1 MASTNKTQHY
11 ELSQFVPL
19 DKPAWLGDY
28 NSDMQ
33 KIDAGIYAAQTK
45 ADSLETNVESASA
58 AASAAQQAA
67 QSANE
72 AAQQASD
79 KAQDAETTAN
89 GVAATASQALTTA
102 QQAQTAA
109 EQAETTAQ
117 QAQNTA
123 NTASSGLNNLK
134 ETVQTINDN
143 QVKLYHLNTNLS
155 STWFTTNSALVLDI
169 YKKYVVLRF
178 QCLFKDSVTINANA
192 TIATFNLS
200 ADNGTVL
207 KNAVAL
213 VDQSRF
219 TIPTGNG
226 NLNVIITYS
235 ANSFEIKADSSFTT
249 GTSNRGGT
257 TFYLVAG

>member
-1 MASTNKTQHY
+1 MASTNKTEHY
-11 ELSQFVPL
+11 DLSQFVPL

-45 ADSLETNVESASA
+45 ADSLETNVEAASA

-89 GVAATASQALTTA
+89 GAAATASQALTTA
-102 QQAQTAA
+102 QQAQ
-109 EQAETTAQ
+109 
-117 QAQNTA
+117 NTA
-123 NTASSGLNNLK
+123 NTVSSGLDNLK

-143 QVKLYHLNTNLS
+143 QVRLYHLNTNLS
-155 STWFTTNSALVLDI
+155 STWFNTNSALVLDI

-178 QCLFKDSVTINANA
+178 QCAFKDSVTINAND
-192 TIATFNLS
+192 TIASFNLS
-200 ADNGTVL
+200 AGNGTVL

-219 TIPTGNG
+219 TIPTGDG

-257 TFYLVAG
+257 TFYLIAG

>member
-1 MASTNKTQHY
+1 MASTNKTEHY
-11 ELSQFVPL
+11 KLSQFAPL

-33 KIDAGIYAAQTK
+33 KIDAGIYAAKTK
-45 ADSLETNVESASA
+45 ADSLETNVEAASA

-102 QQAQTAA
+102 QQAQT
-109 EQAETTAQ
+109 TAQ

-123 NTASSGLNNLK
+123 NTASSGLDNLK

-143 QVKLYHLNTNLS
+143 QVRLYHLNTNLS

-178 QCLFKDSVTINANA
+178 QCAFKDSVTINANA
-192 TIATFNLS
+192 TIASFNLS
-200 ADNGTVL
+200 ADNGTIL

-219 TIPTGNG
+219 TIPTGDG